1 MELRIDRTP
10 GETAGRGMA
19 LPVYQQIVGQIRG
32 LVEQGHLGPGDRLP
46 PIREL
51 ARTLGVNRDT
61 VSSAYEVLAAQGM
74 VDARVGR
81 GTFVRG
87 LRPRPGRAAEPVEI
101 RWAAEAERLLDFER
115 SRVAYGAVE
124 DAIPLHALKPDPS
137 LFPVEAFRRAL
148 GRSFGERGAGL
159 LDYGDPQGD
168 AALREAIA
176 QRLCAAGTRVAG
188 DQMVL
193 CQGASQ
199 GLFLAL
205 RLFAG
210 AGQTVA
216 IEEPT
221 YHNALAACTA
231 LGLRALPIPMRADG
245 PDLDVLDRVLAR
257 AEVKL
262 FYTMPTFHNPM
273 GTTTSRAHREELLA
287 LAASHGK
294 PVIEDAYEMDLRLS
308 GRPVPSL
315 LGLDEEGLVVQLLSF
330 SKSLFPGLRCGAV
343 VARGRHVE
351 GLLALRHAADLG
363 VLVGRAGGEEFT
375 CANPFIMERAVGP
388 ILGAL
393 EDSDDLHRDV
403 LNIAH
408 AFEALAGATYQAL
421 VASLEDPS
429 MRSTAMLIG
438 GEEQRHAAALAAA
451 INPDAL
457 ISPVLFGE
465 PVEADDEGFPVPY
478 AIPSTFGQLTGIE
491 LVVGARNDEGARFS
505 TQLQTPADNTF
516 VYDYLSC

>member
-1 MELRIDRTP
+1 MQLRIDRGP
-10 GETAGRGMA
+10 AGTAGHGMA

-61 VSSAYEVLAAQGM
+61 VSSAYEMLAAQGV

-87 LRPRPGRAAEPVEI
+87 LRPRPGRAVEPVAI
-101 RWAAEAERLLDFER
+101 RWAAEAEALLDFER
-115 SRVAYGAVE
+115 SRVAYGAVD

-168 AALREAIA
+168 PTLREAIA
-176 QRLCAAGTRVAG
+176 QRLCAAGTRVGG

-205 RLFAG
+205 RLFAE

-221 YHNALAACTA
+221 YHNALAACIA
-231 LGLRALPIPMRADG
+231 LGLRAVPVPMRAHG

-257 AEVKL
+257 PEVRL
-262 FYTMPTFHNPM
+262 FYTMPSFHNPM
-273 GTTTSRAHREELLA
+273 GTTTSRGHREELLA

-308 GRPVPSL
+308 GRSVPSL

-343 VARGRHVE
+343 VARGRQVE

-363 VLVGRAGGEEFT
+363 GALPLQAALADFLTSGGYDRHLARLRRRLRGRRDALLEALESEMPEGARYARPEGGYQTWVELPAPLDTRELFVDAVRAGVLFAPGHQFLLDGRASSGMRLSIALASPAQIRRGV
-375 CANPFIMERAVGP
+375 AL
-388 ILGAL
+388 LGAL
-393 EDSDDLHRDV
+393 VRDR
-403 LNIAH
+403 LRA
-408 AFEALAGATYQAL
+408 Q
-421 VASLEDPS
+421 
-429 MRSTAMLIG
+429 
-438 GEEQRHAAALAAA
+438 
-451 INPDAL
+451 
-457 ISPVLFGE
+457 
-465 PVEADDEGFPVPY
+465 
-478 AIPSTFGQLTGIE
+478 
-491 LVVGARNDEGARFS
+491 GARPGGRVDI
-505 TQLQTPADNTF
+505 
-516 VYDYLSC
+516 